1 MLEKNADVNC
11 CFLCSVIFIEYYSTM
26 HCNEVLQACQVD
38 PIYCDIFG
46 AAERVLRYGLP
57 INLRYIFKRV
67 PALVLTH
74 CKFFPI
80 APKESKKSEKE
91 RKSMLKVTANSWWK
105 VRKPRTHF
113 TLVICWV
120 DIVLVPWDQPV
131 HFKIALFSVAPV
143 SDPKMRAM
151 YHFIALG
158 KVLPAN

>member
-67 PALVLTH
+67 PALLDMQCTASEDADEF
-74 CKFFPI
+74 K
-80 APKESKKSEKE
+80 KECTLHSKQHQE
-91 RKSMLKVTANSWWK
+91 SMG
-105 VRKPRTHF
+105 
-113 TLVICWV
+113 
-120 DIVLVPWDQPV
+120 
-131 HFKIALFSVAPV
+131 FKIADIF
-143 SDPKMRAM
+143 
-151 YHFIALG
+151 Y
-158 KVLPAN
+158 

>member
-67 PALVLTH
+67 PALVDMCVQCFVSILT
-74 CKFFPI
+74 K
-80 APKESKKSEKE
+80 
-91 RKSMLKVTANSWWK
+91 
-105 VRKPRTHF
+105 
-113 TLVICWV
+113 
-120 DIVLVPWDQPV
+120 
-131 HFKIALFSVAPV
+131 
-143 SDPKMRAM
+143 
-151 YHFIALG
+151 Y
-158 KVLPAN
+158 

>member
-67 PALVLTH
+67 PALMQTH
-74 CKFFPI
+74 QGLYDISIDVHPF
-80 APKESKKSEKE
+80 
-91 RKSMLKVTANSWWK
+91 WW
-105 VRKPRTHF
+105 
-113 TLVICWV
+113 
-120 DIVLVPWDQPV
+120 
-131 HFKIALFSVAPV
+131 ALNNY
-143 SDPKMRAM
+143 
-151 YHFIALG
+151 YH
-158 KVLPAN
+158 

>member
-67 PALVLTH
+67 PALMYTH
-74 CKFFPI
+74 NKGRG
-80 APKESKKSEKE
+80 PKQKN
-91 RKSMLKVTANSWWK
+91 A
-105 VRKPRTHF
+105 
-113 TLVICWV
+113 
-120 DIVLVPWDQPV
+120 
-131 HFKIALFSVAPV
+131 KISSAV
-143 SDPKMRAM
+143 
-151 YHFIALG
+151 
-158 KVLPAN
+158 

>member
-67 PALVLTH
+67 PARENSFAHLA
-74 CKFFPI
+74 I
-80 APKESKKSEKE
+80 APNYKSYISFVNK
-91 RKSMLKVTANSWWK
+91 
-105 VRKPRTHF
+105 
-113 TLVICWV
+113 
-120 DIVLVPWDQPV
+120 
-131 HFKIALFSVAPV
+131 
-143 SDPKMRAM
+143 
-151 YHFIALG
+151 
-158 KVLPAN
+158 

>member
-67 PALVLTH
+67 PALCSIYIT
-74 CKFFPI
+74 P
-80 APKESKKSEKE
+80 PG
-91 RKSMLKVTANSWWK
+91 
-105 VRKPRTHF
+105 
-113 TLVICWV
+113 
-120 DIVLVPWDQPV
+120 
-131 HFKIALFSVAPV
+131 
-143 SDPKMRAM
+143 DPSIHPM
-151 YHFIALG
+151 HFIAPSVIIINSKFECINFPHQIPLL
-158 KVLPAN
+158 LPPPPSQAHNRSPPLSEYGQLDRCTSL

>member
-1 MLEKNADVNC
+1 MLEKNAEVNC

-80 APKESKKSEKE
+80 APKESKKSEKKKE
-91 RKSMLKVTANSWWK
+91 HVESDSKFMVESEKTKDTFYTCDMLSGY
-105 VRKPRTHF
+105 
-113 TLVICWV
+113 CSC
-120 DIVLVPWDQPV
+120 PV
-131 HFKIALFSVAPV
+131 GSTCAFQNCSFLCS
-143 SDPKMRAM
+143 SSQ
-151 YHFIALG
+151 
-158 KVLPAN
+158 

>member
-67 PALVLTH
+67 PALVGTENIRLRTDGDITRG
-74 CKFFPI
+74 PGR
-80 APKESKKSEKE
+80 A
-91 RKSMLKVTANSWWK
+91 LKHYN
-105 VRKPRTHF
+105 
-113 TLVICWV
+113 
-120 DIVLVPWDQPV
+120 
-131 HFKIALFSVAPV
+131 
-143 SDPKMRAM
+143 
-151 YHFIALG
+151 
-158 KVLPAN
+158 

>member
-67 PALVLTH
+67 PALIYSVILQG
-74 CKFFPI
+74 
-80 APKESKKSEKE
+80 
-91 RKSMLKVTANSWWK
+91 
-105 VRKPRTHF
+105 HF
-113 TLVICWV
+113 LVS
-120 DIVLVPWDQPV
+120 
-131 HFKIALFSVAPV
+131 FSVALVAALV
-143 SDPKMRAM
+143 SA
-151 YHFIALG
+151 AL
-158 KVLPAN
+158 V

>member
-67 PALVLTH
+67 PALVEILQKQAHSTVQCTKH
-74 CKFFPI
+74 WVAHFDC
-80 APKESKKSEKE
+80 
-91 RKSMLKVTANSWWK
+91 VTIK
-105 VRKPRTHF
+105 QI
-113 TLVICWV
+113 LL
-120 DIVLVPWDQPV
+120 IVSNDWQ
-131 HFKIALFSVAPV
+131 
-143 SDPKMRAM
+143 R
-151 YHFIALG
+151 
-158 KVLPAN
+158 

>member
-67 PALVLTH
+67 P
-74 CKFFPI
+74 
-80 APKESKKSEKE
+80 
-91 RKSMLKVTANSWWK
+91 
-105 VRKPRTHF
+105 
-113 TLVICWV
+113 TLVPPARLDPQSVLGPINQDLSHCVAKSNSPLHRNPIC
-120 DIVLVPWDQPV
+120 LNLRAFGV
-131 HFKIALFSVAPV
+131 HNAAKCEVWRQIHASF
-143 SDPKMRAM
+143 DPKS
-151 YHFIALG
+151 
-158 KVLPAN
+158 

>member
-67 PALVLTH
+67 PALVLRQSF
-74 CKFFPI
+74 CGK
-80 APKESKKSEKE
+80 
-91 RKSMLKVTANSWWK
+91 
-105 VRKPRTHF
+105 
-113 TLVICWV
+113 
-120 DIVLVPWDQPV
+120 
-131 HFKIALFSVAPV
+131 FKIV
-143 SDPKMRAM
+143 SGFLQPLKPPFWM
-151 YHFIALG
+151 YVG
-158 KVLPAN
+158 D

>member
-67 PALVLTH
+67 PALLSTFMGCPCTEYGIV
-74 CKFFPI
+74 I
-80 APKESKKSEKE
+80 SKVYI
-91 RKSMLKVTANSWWK
+91 LYA
-105 VRKPRTHF
+105 
-113 TLVICWV
+113 
-120 DIVLVPWDQPV
+120 
-131 HFKIALFSVAPV
+131 
-143 SDPKMRAM
+143 SDR
-151 YHFIALG
+151 LS
-158 KVLPAN
+158 

>member
-67 PALVLTH
+67 PALFVIQIIIFVLYYMFCLCQYCPH
-74 CKFFPI
+74 
-80 APKESKKSEKE
+80 KSYFARFSSSGINICCTSPLVDL
-91 RKSMLKVTANSWWK
+91 RKLYTVSLDKTSNIS
-105 VRKPRTHF
+105 T
-113 TLVICWV
+113 
-120 DIVLVPWDQPV
+120 
-131 HFKIALFSVAPV
+131 FSQVE
-143 SDPKMRAM
+143 
-151 YHFIALG
+151 
-158 KVLPAN
+158 